1 MPCAPG
7 PAVWQRGTGTSPA
20 PRFDAGW
27 TSIPLLP
34 FIRQPTLIVAGTD
47 DPIIPLAN
55 AKLMSRLL
63 PTPTVHIHDGGHV
76 DLVVNA
82 AEHARVIEAFRRS
95 RTMLGR
101 AAPGLSPEDEDH
113 WEVRR
118 CATSAK
124 DALPNTFCGELN
136 RLARTRAFRKGTAC
150 SHLTTAIIALP
161 VRPASTVR

>member
-1 MPCAPG
+1 
-7 PAVWQRGTGTSPA
+7 VWQRGTGTSPA

-63 PTPTVHIHDGGHV
+63 PTATVHIHDGGHV

-82 AEHARVIEAFRRS
+82 AEHARVIEAFLRS
-95 RTMLGR
+95 EPCWAEPHRDCRPKTRITGKFVVAR
-101 AAPGLSPEDEDH
+101 HRPKTH
-113 WEVRR
+113 WPIP
-118 CATSAK
+118 SAV
-124 DALPNTFCGELN
+124 N
-136 RLARTRAFRKGTAC
+136 
-150 SHLTTAIIALP
+150 
-161 VRPASTVR
+161 